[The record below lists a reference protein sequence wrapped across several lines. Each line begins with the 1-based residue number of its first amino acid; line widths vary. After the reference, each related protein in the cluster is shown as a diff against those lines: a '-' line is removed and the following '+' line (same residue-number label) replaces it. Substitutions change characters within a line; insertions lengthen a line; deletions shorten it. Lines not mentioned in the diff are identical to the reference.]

1 MEIQVDE
8 DVKQMIMRE
17 GRDYRVCTACM
28 GPALVPTKVKG
39 PKESD
44 IKIPIGDNTL
54 YISRVQAMYIARVS
68 MDMLYDR
75 EDIESCPAFY
85 VRRGY

>member
-1 MEIQVDE
+1 
-8 DVKQMIMRE
+8 
-17 GRDYRVCTACM
+17 
-28 GPALVPTKVKG
+28 
-39 PKESD
+39 
-44 IKIPIGDNTL
+44 
-54 YISRVQAMYIARVS
+54 MYIDRVS